1 MNNSR
6 IVNELIEKANEWS
19 YEEYNYK
26 ETGYTREQLYSQ
38 KLAELIVLECIKMIE
53 NEAEQYAQPTW
64 AVELVNDIKENF
76 GIEKEWTQESKDWVI
91 KNFGIEPCAWQ
102 AVGGTIWNHKTSEDD
117 RPLYTKPFEWQGL
130 TDEEIHDCFQNR
142 GRGSDGLK
150 TRKLIAAAIEAM
162 LREKNT

>member
-38 KLAELIVLECIKMIE
+38 KLAELIVLECIKMVE

-76 GIEKEWTQESKDWVI
+76 GIEREWTQESKDWVI
-91 KNFGIEPCAWQ
+91 KNFGIEP
-102 AVGGTIWNHKTSEDD
+102 
-117 RPLYTKPFEWQGL
+117 
-130 TDEEIHDCFQNR
+130 
-142 GRGSDGLK
+142 
-150 TRKLIAAAIEAM
+150 
-162 LREKNT
+162 